1 MPPRQGHVLHK
12 LGAAFDPEG
21 RAKLEGISKRL
32 LRNLRA
38 GQPFLKLTRCAPT
51 IAPVHH
57 IEPSKPRDAMM
68 AMLSRNGVQVRAIR
82 TSCRSTEPVPRACRM
97 LSIQRE

>member
-1 MPPRQGHVLHK
+1 VLHE
-12 LGAAFDPEG
+12 LGAAFNPEG

-38 GQPFLKLTRCAPT
+38 GQPFLKLTRRAPS

-57 IEPSKPRDAMM
+57 IEPGEHTDAM
-68 AMLSRNGVQVRAIR
+68 APMLARNSAK
-82 TSCRSTEPVPRACRM
+82 SDRSVP
-97 LSIQRE
+97 S